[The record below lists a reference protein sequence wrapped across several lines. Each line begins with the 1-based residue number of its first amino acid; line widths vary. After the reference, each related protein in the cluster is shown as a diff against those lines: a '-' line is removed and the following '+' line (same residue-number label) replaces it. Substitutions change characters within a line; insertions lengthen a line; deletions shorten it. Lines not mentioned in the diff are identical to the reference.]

1 MKDYLKK
8 AVMALL
14 VMTMIVTF
22 FPNEKIQV
30 QAEEKYS
37 GEWRYTISSGEA
49 TLKEYFGTASS
60 IIIPSFIDGYP
71 VTEIGEKLFEDS
83 SITNVT
89 IPKSIEKIGYN
100 AFANCKYLT
109 SIYFDAKDCNVYYF
123 RDMMYMNVFLNAG
136 KFSDSLKV
144 TFGPNVEKVPK
155 GMFEARESEYAHVT
169 EIVLSDSIKNIGD
182 WAFANCYDLQNV
194 TWGKNIE
201 RIESEAF
208 RNCTKLQSITIPEG
222 TEYIGLNAFKGCKYL
237 KQINFNAKKCKAF
250 MMRSSM
256 DEHVFVD
263 AGKYSSS
270 LKVIFGNKVE
280 VVPASLFEAPE
291 SAYAHI
297 TEVII
302 PKNVKEIGAFAF
314 NNCKD
319 LKKITIKGATIVP
332 NSELYNPF
340 NGCSKSL
347 VFECDKGKNAENYAK
362 KYHFKIL
369 YLKRGNKPQNLI
381 GSITD
386 KKIILRWDKVN
397 AINGF
402 EVYCKVGNGKY
413 KKIADTSKNSYTYK
427 KLSKKKTCYFKVR
440 SYIMNNGV
448 KEYSSFS
455 AVVKA
460 RAW

>member
-14 VMTMIVTF
+14 VMTMIVMF
-22 FPNEKIQV
+22 FPNGKIRV

-237 KQINFNAKKCKAF
+237 KQINFNAKQCKAF

-280 VVPASLFEAPE
+280 IVPASLFEAPE

-319 LKKITIKGATIVP
+319 LKKITIKGATTVP

-347 VFECDKGKNAENYAK
+347 VFECGKGKNAENYAK

-369 YLKRGNKPQNLI
+369 YLKSGNKPQNLI
-381 GSITD
+381 GSIIG
-386 KKIILRWDKVN
+386 KKILLRWDKVN

-427 KLSKKKTCYFKVR
+427 KLSKKKNCYFKVR
-440 SYIMNNGV
+440 SYVMNNGV

-455 AVVKA
+455 DVVKA

>member
-8 AVMALL
+8 AVMAML

-208 RNCTKLQSITIPEG
+208 RNCTKLQSITIPEC

-319 LKKITIKGATIVP
+319 LKKITIKGATTVP

-347 VFECDKGKNAENYAK
+347 VFECGKGKNAENYAK

-369 YLKRGNKPQNLI
+369 YLKSGNKPQNLI

-386 KKIILRWDKVN
+386 KKITLRWDKVN

>member
-208 RNCTKLQSITIPEG
+208 RNCTKLQSITIPEC

-302 PKNVKEIGAFAF
+302 SKNVKEIGAFAF

-319 LKKITIKGATIVP
+319 LKKITIKGATTVP

-347 VFECDKGKNAENYAK
+347 VFECGKGKNAENYAK

-369 YLKRGNKPQNLI
+369 YLKSGNKPQNLI

>member
-83 SITNVT
+83 TITNVT

-208 RNCTKLQSITIPEG
+208 RNCTKLQSITIPEC

-319 LKKITIKGATIVP
+319 LKKITIKGATTVP

-347 VFECDKGKNAENYAK
+347 VFECGKGKNAENYAK

-369 YLKRGNKPQNLI
+369 YLKSGNKPQNLI

>member
-1 MKDYLKK
+1 
-8 AVMALL
+8 
-14 VMTMIVTF
+14 
-22 FPNEKIQV
+22 
-30 QAEEKYS
+30 
-37 GEWRYTISSGEA
+37 
-49 TLKEYFGTASS
+49 
-60 IIIPSFIDGYP
+60 
-71 VTEIGEKLFEDS
+71 
-83 SITNVT
+83 
-89 IPKSIEKIGYN
+89 
-100 AFANCKYLT
+100 
-109 SIYFDAKDCNVYYF
+109 
-123 RDMMYMNVFLNAG
+123 MYMNVFLNAG

-369 YLKRGNKPQNLI
+369 YLKSGNKPQNLI
-381 GSITD
+381 GSITG

-440 SYIMNNGV
+440 SYVMNNGA

-455 AVVKA
+455 DVVKA

>member
-14 VMTMIVTF
+14 VMTMIVMF
-22 FPNEKIQV
+22 FPNGKIRV

-37 GEWRYTISSGEA
+37 GKWRYTISSGEA

-237 KQINFNAKKCKAF
+237 KQINFNEKKCKAF

-369 YLKRGNKPQNLI
+369 YLKSGNKPQNLI
-381 GSITD
+381 GSITG

-440 SYIMNNGV
+440 SYVMNNGA

-455 AVVKA
+455 DVVKA

>member
-8 AVMALL
+8 AVMAML

-208 RNCTKLQSITIPEG
+208 RNCTKLQSITIPEC
-222 TEYIGLNAFKGCKYL
+222 TEYIGLNAFKGCKYP

-319 LKKITIKGATIVP
+319 LKKITIKGATTVP

-347 VFECDKGKNAENYAK
+347 VFECGKGKNAENYAK

-369 YLKRGNKPQNLI
+369 YLKSGNKPQNLI

>member
-8 AVMALL
+8 AVMAML

-208 RNCTKLQSITIPEG
+208 RNCTKLQSITIPER

-319 LKKITIKGATIVP
+319 LKKITIKGATTVP

-347 VFECDKGKNAENYAK
+347 VFECGKGKNAENYAK

-369 YLKRGNKPQNLI
+369 YLKSGNKPQNLI

>member
-136 KFSDSLKV
+136 KFSDLLKV

-208 RNCTKLQSITIPEG
+208 RNCTKLQSITIPEC

-319 LKKITIKGATIVP
+319 LKKITIKGATTVP

-347 VFECDKGKNAENYAK
+347 VFECGKGKNAENYAK

-369 YLKRGNKPQNLI
+369 YLKSGNKPQNLI

>member
-8 AVMALL
+8 AVMAML

-49 TLKEYFGTASS
+49 TLREYFGTASS

-208 RNCTKLQSITIPEG
+208 RNCTKLQSITIPEC

-319 LKKITIKGATIVP
+319 LKKITIKGATTVP

-347 VFECDKGKNAENYAK
+347 VFECGKGKNAENYAK

-369 YLKRGNKPQNLI
+369 YLKSGNKPQNLI

-386 KKIILRWDKVN
+386 KKITLRWDKVN

-413 KKIADTSKNSYTYK
+413 KKIVDTSKNSYTYK

>member
-208 RNCTKLQSITIPEG
+208 RNCTKLQSITIPEC

-319 LKKITIKGATIVP
+319 LKKITIKGATTVP

-347 VFECDKGKNAENYAK
+347 VFECGKGKNAENYAK

-369 YLKRGNKPQNLI
+369 YLKSGNKPQNLI

>member
-208 RNCTKLQSITIPEG
+208 RNCTKLQSITIPEC

-319 LKKITIKGATIVP
+319 LKKITIKGATTVP

-347 VFECDKGKNAENYAK
+347 VFECGKGKNAENYAK

-369 YLKRGNKPQNLI
+369 YLKSGNKPQNLI
-381 GSITD
+381 GNITD

>member
-8 AVMALL
+8 AVMAML

-208 RNCTKLQSITIPEG
+208 RNCTKLQSITIPEC

-319 LKKITIKGATIVP
+319 LKKITIKGATTVP
-332 NSELYNPF
+332 NSELYNSF

-347 VFECDKGKNAENYAK
+347 VFECGKGKNAENYAK

-369 YLKRGNKPQNLI
+369 YLKSGNKPQNLI

-386 KKIILRWDKVN
+386 KKITLRWDKVN

-413 KKIADTSKNSYTYK
+413 KKIVDTSKNSYTYK

>member
-14 VMTMIVTF
+14 VMTMIVMF
-22 FPNEKIQV
+22 FPNGKIRV

-362 KYHFKIL
+362 NITLKY
-369 YLKRGNKPQNLI
+369 
-381 GSITD
+381 
-386 KKIILRWDKVN
+386 
-397 AINGF
+397 
-402 EVYCKVGNGKY
+402 
-413 KKIADTSKNSYTYK
+413 
-427 KLSKKKTCYFKVR
+427 
-440 SYIMNNGV
+440 YI
-448 KEYSSFS
+448 
-455 AVVKA
+455 
-460 RAW
+460 

>member
-1 MKDYLKK
+1 M
-8 AVMALL
+8 
-14 VMTMIVTF
+14 
-22 FPNEKIQV
+22 
-30 QAEEKYS
+30 
-37 GEWRYTISSGEA
+37 
-49 TLKEYFGTASS
+49 
-60 IIIPSFIDGYP
+60 
-71 VTEIGEKLFEDS
+71 
-83 SITNVT
+83 T

-208 RNCTKLQSITIPEG
+208 RNCTKLQSITIPEC

-319 LKKITIKGATIVP
+319 LKKITIKGATTVP

-347 VFECDKGKNAENYAK
+347 VFECGKGKNAENYAK

-369 YLKRGNKPQNLI
+369 YLKSGNKPQNLI

>member
-208 RNCTKLQSITIPEG
+208 RNCTKLQSITIPEC

-319 LKKITIKGATIVP
+319 LKKITIKGATTVP

-347 VFECDKGKNAENYAK
+347 VFECGKGKNAENYAK

-369 YLKRGNKPQNLI
+369 YLKSGNKPQNLI

-397 AINGF
+397 AINSF

-427 KLSKKKTCYFKVR
+427 KLSKKKNCYFKVR
-440 SYIMNNGV
+440 SYVMNNGV

-455 AVVKA
+455 DVVKA

>member
-14 VMTMIVTF
+14 VMTMIVMF
-22 FPNEKIQV
+22 FPNGKIRV

-237 KQINFNAKKCKAF
+237 KQINFNAKQCKAF

-280 VVPASLFEAPE
+280 IVPASLFEAPE

-319 LKKITIKGATIVP
+319 LKKITIKGATTVP
-332 NSELYNPF
+332 NLELYNPF

-347 VFECDKGKNAENYAK
+347 VFECGKGKNAENYAK

-369 YLKRGNKPQNLI
+369 YLKSGNKPQNLI
-381 GSITD
+381 GSIIG
-386 KKIILRWDKVN
+386 KKILLRWDKVN

-427 KLSKKKTCYFKVR
+427 KLSKKKNCYFKVR
-440 SYIMNNGV
+440 SYVMNNGV

-455 AVVKA
+455 DVVKA

>member
-8 AVMALL
+8 AVMAML

-208 RNCTKLQSITIPEG
+208 RNCTKLQSITIPEC

-319 LKKITIKGATIVP
+319 LKKITIKGATTVP

-347 VFECDKGKNAENYAK
+347 VFECGKGKNAENYAK

-369 YLKRGNKPQNLI
+369 YLKSGNKPQNLI

-386 KKIILRWDKVN
+386 KKITLRWDKVN

-413 KKIADTSKNSYTYK
+413 KKIVDTSKNSYTYK

>member
-1 MKDYLKK
+1 
-8 AVMALL
+8 MAML

-208 RNCTKLQSITIPEG
+208 RNCTKLQSITIPEC

-319 LKKITIKGATIVP
+319 LKKITIKGATTVP
-332 NSELYNPF
+332 NSELYNSF

-347 VFECDKGKNAENYAK
+347 VFECGKGKNAENYAK

-369 YLKRGNKPQNLI
+369 YLKSGNKPQNLI

-386 KKIILRWDKVN
+386 KKITLRWDKVN

-413 KKIADTSKNSYTYK
+413 KKIVDTSKNSYTYK

>member
-8 AVMALL
+8 AVMAML
-14 VMTMIVTF
+14 VMTMIVMF

-208 RNCTKLQSITIPEG
+208 RNCTKLQSITIPEC

-319 LKKITIKGATIVP
+319 LKKITIKGATTVP
-332 NSELYNPF
+332 NSELYNSF

-347 VFECDKGKNAENYAK
+347 VFECGKGKNAENYAK

-369 YLKRGNKPQNLI
+369 YLKSGNKPQNLI

-386 KKIILRWDKVN
+386 KKITLRWDKVN

-413 KKIADTSKNSYTYK
+413 KKIVDTSKNSYTYK